1 MRNGFQAQLDVG
13 RYLAGDVGATL
24 SLDREFANGMRV
36 GAFVTKTSMSAK
48 EFGEGSFDK
57 GIRID
62 LPLAWFLGRPTQKVA
77 GMVLRPITRDGG
89 AKLRVNNRLYET
101 IRSNQQSKLDAAWG
115 RFWK

>member
-1 MRNGFQAQLDVG
+1 
-13 RYLAGDVGATL
+13 
-24 SLDREFANGMRV
+24 MRV

-62 LPLAWFLGRPTQKVA
+62 LPLAWFIGRPTQKSTGA
-77 GMVLRPITRDGG
+77 VLRPITRDGG
-89 AKLRVNNRLYET
+89 ARLRVNDRLYET
-101 IRSNQQSKLDAAWG
+101 ISRNQQSELDAAWG